1 MSILH
6 YDLSYMIYKN
16 WIDSVTKA
24 YADKGFKRRIRP
36 MVNYSNNLTDKGKM
50 YARQRKLMESM
61 SDSLDMRY
69 NVQSSINTND
79 NNKTG
84 N

>member
-1 MSILH
+1 
-6 YDLSYMIYKN
+6 
-16 WIDSVTKA
+16 
-24 YADKGFKRRIRP
+24 

-84 N
+84 NQASIKLIFKQ